1 LKLVDGSSSFTPRTP
16 MQLLVLPRYL
26 STFHTTVHPAP
37 CDPKPPRYALWARAE
52 TSSASPMAQVQ
63 SLVAGA

>member
-1 LKLVDGSSSFTPRTP
+1 